1 MNLPTKG
8 FEMKILVVDDMPSMR
23 QVMIHMLRSLGYD
36 RLDEAA
42 NGVEALKKLR
52 AQDFDLLITDLH
64 MPNLDGK
71 QLLEKV
77 RSDKKLAD
85 LPVLMVSCEDDKKQI
100 TDLISAKVTG
110 FIVKPFNA
118 SILRKHLDWIK
129 EEIQTV

>member
-1 MNLPTKG
+1 MN
-8 FEMKILVVDDMPSMR
+8 ILVVDDMRSMR
-23 QVMIHMLRSLGYD
+23 QVMMAMLRSLGHNN
-36 RLDEAA
+36 LGEAE

-52 AQDFDLLITDLH
+52 IGDYNLLITDLH

-77 RSDKKLAD
+77 RNDRKLAC

-110 FIVKPFNA
+110 FIVKPFNVDT
-118 SILRKHLDWIK
+118 LRKHIDWIK
-129 EEIQTV
+129 EEIQTA